1 MFTDFLS
8 PIDNPAI
15 SGNDAYLPNSIGSFI
30 KAYYSDKNFPDLKK
44 TDLAIIGVEEER
56 RAVHNDGCAAAPDTV
71 RKYLYRL
78 YRGDYEMKVADL
90 GNIRQGNTIEDTYF
104 ALRSVVHELLKKNI
118 IPVVIGG
125 SQDLTYA
132 SYLAY
137 ENIEETINIVSV
149 DSSFDIGAIEDEFS
163 SRTWMGKI
171 ILHQPNHL
179 FNYSNIGYQTYFTD
193 PDQINLMS
201 KLFFDA
207 HRLGQVRTK
216 IDEVEPVIR
225 NADLASFDVSCIRN
239 SDAPGCGHASPN
251 GFYGEEACQIARY
264 AGMSDK
270 LSAVG
275 FYELNPALDKKGH
288 TAHLTAQM
296 IWCFADGYYSRKKD
310 FPFKKTTDVIKY
322 RVSIKDLK
330 DEIIFYKSKKSDR
343 WWMEV
348 PYPEKKN
355 KFTRHLLV
363 PCTYNAYETALRE
376 EMPDQWWQ
384 TYQKL
389 G

>member
-8 PIDNPAI
+8 PINHTPESYAPNTFGSLI
-15 SGNDAYLPNSIGSFI
+15 KSYRSG
-30 KAYYSDKNFPDLKK
+30 KNFPDLKK
-44 TDLAIIGVEEER
+44 INLAIIGVEEQR
-56 RAVHNDGCAAAPDTV
+56 RAVNNEGCAAAPDAV

-78 YRGDYEMKVADL
+78 FRGDYQIKIADL
-90 GNIRQGNTIEDTYF
+90 GNIKQGNTIDDTYF
-104 ALRSVVHELLKKNI
+104 AVRSVVHELLKKNI
-118 IPVVIGG
+118 IPIVVGG

-137 ENIEETINIVSV
+137 ESIEETINLVSV
-149 DSSFDIGAIEDEFS
+149 DSSFDIGTIENEFNS
-163 SRTWMGKI
+163 QTWVGRI

-179 FNYSNIGYQTYFTD
+179 FNYSNLGYQTYFVD
-193 PDQINLMS
+193 PDQVGLMS

-207 HRLGQVRTK
+207 HRLGQVRSAIEQT
-216 IDEVEPVIR
+216 EPVVR
-225 NADLASFDVSCIRN
+225 NADLVSFDISCIRH
-239 SDAPGCGHASPN
+239 SDAPGCGNTSPN

-275 FYELNPALDKKGH
+275 FYEFNPAFDKKGH
-288 TAHLTAQM
+288 TAHLVAQM
-296 IWCFADGYYSRKKD
+296 IWCFVDGYCNRKKD
-310 FPFKKTTDVIKY
+310 FPFKKTTDVVKY

-348 PYPEKKN
+348 PYPSKKN
-355 KFTRHLLV
+355 KFIRHLLV
-363 PCTYNAYETALRE
+363 PCTYNTYETALKE

-389 G
+389 S